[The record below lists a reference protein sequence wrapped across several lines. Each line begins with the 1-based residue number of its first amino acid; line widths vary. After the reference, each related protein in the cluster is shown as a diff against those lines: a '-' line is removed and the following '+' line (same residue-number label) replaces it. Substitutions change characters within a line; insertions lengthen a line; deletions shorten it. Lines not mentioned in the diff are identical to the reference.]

1 MEILTDIA
9 LRAHWFRSHEKE
21 YRVSKDTMLTPAA
34 RDFIREHGITLIYE
48 ETASEGQPEDAVSS
62 VPEAVKAVNQLPD
75 AATIEKIA
83 KAAAAAVTNG
93 KRLDTAKAAAATSG
107 QQQATAKAAA
117 ALERCRQDI
126 SKTAAA
132 ESAGEPYKAMPMA
145 AVPHGADHK
154 PQYVNG
160 ETGEVLSVKPE
171 NMTHLH
177 GNVLVPKTHPQIA
190 FRGMLDS
197 LEAKI
202 MSLQVAASENG
213 LHRLTDALDEVLAY
227 VRQILS
233 AEVLDKELEEIHLL
247 GLDSAGLRYE
257 SHHIKDI
264 YGIPHPMP
272 EYRMGRI
279 CIGLNELRTFVRETE
294 LAAARAFQSGD
305 TCTRP
310 DIVEAMNRLSSVI
323 YILFCRQLTGRWP
336 GQQEAS
342 EVKDLPGF
350 LVEASGRHVHLTQQ
364 AIDVLFGENL
374 HEKSPLSQPGQ
385 YASKERVRL
394 VTAKGEID
402 NVVVLGP
409 PRDAV
414 QVEMSLTDA
423 RILGI
428 TIPVNLSGD
437 LKGAADVI
445 LVGPKGIYNA
455 VGSVIASKAHIH
467 MTPEDARLYGVE
479 DGDSVAVRLETER
492 PVTIDE
498 VIIRVSDKFSLA
510 MHMDYDEANACSY
523 KKGDLGYIIKK
534 N

>member
-34 RDFIREHGITLIYE
+34 RDFIREHGITLTYE
-48 ETASEGQPEDAVSS
+48 DSTLEGQPEVEVSS
-62 VPEAVKAVNQLPD
+62 VPKVAVE
-75 AATIEKIA
+75 T
-83 KAAAAAVTNG
+83 
-93 KRLDTAKAAAATSG
+93 
-107 QQQATAKAAA
+107 
-117 ALERCRQDI
+117 
-126 SKTAAA
+126 
-132 ESAGEPYKAMPMA
+132 ESVGEPYKAMPMA
-145 AVPHGADHK
+145 AVPQGADHK

-202 MSLQVAASENG
+202 MSLQVTASENG

-233 AEVLDKELEEIHLL
+233 AEVLDKELGEIHLL

-257 SHHIKDI
+257 SHHIKEI

-294 LAAARAFQSGD
+294 FGGGQSFPSGD

-336 GQQEAS
+336 GQQELS
-342 EVKDLPGF
+342 ETKDLPGF

-364 AIDVLFGENL
+364 AIDMLFGENL

-385 YASKERVRL
+385 YASEERV
-394 VTAKGEID
+394 
-402 NVVVLGP
+402 P
-409 PRDAV
+409 
-414 QVEMSLTDA
+414 
-423 RILGI
+423 
-428 TIPVNLSGD
+428 SGD
-437 LKGAADVI
+437 
-445 LVGPKGIYNA
+445 
-455 VGSVIASKAHIH
+455 SQW
-467 MTPEDARLYGVE
+467 
-479 DGDSVAVRLETER
+479 VRLT
-492 PVTIDE
+492 
-498 VIIRVSDKFSLA
+498 
-510 MHMDYDEANACSY
+510 M
-523 KKGDLGYIIKK
+523 
-534 N
+534 

>member
-48 ETASEGQPEDAVSS
+48 DSASEGQMEDEVSS
-62 VPEAVKAVNQLPD
+62 APEALKAVNQLPD
-75 AATIEKIA
+75 AATVEKIA
-83 KAAAAAVTNG
+83 KAAAVANGQIQDAV
-93 KRLDTAKAAAATSG
+93 ASAAAEVVS
-107 QQQATAKAAA
+107 
-117 ALERCRQDI
+117 CRQNLP
-126 SKTAAA
+126 KKAA
-132 ESAGEPYKAMPMA
+132 ESADEHYKAMPMT
-145 AVPHGADHK
+145 AVPQGADHK

-233 AEVLDKELEEIHLL
+233 AEVLDKELGEIHLL

-257 SHHIKDI
+257 SHHIKEI

-336 GQQEAS
+336 GQLETS
-342 EVKDLPGF
+342 ETKDLPGF

-364 AIDVLFGENL
+364 AIDMLFGENL

-385 YASKERVRL
+385 YASEERVRL

-409 PRDAV
+409 PR
-414 QVEMSLTDA
+414 DA

-492 PVTIDE
+492 PVTIDD
-498 VIIRVSDKFSLA
+498 VIIRVSEKFSLA

-523 KKGDLGYIIKK
+523 KKGDMGYIIKK

>member
-9 LRAHWFRSHEKE
+9 LRAHWFRSHEKA
-21 YRVSKDTMLTPAA
+21 YHVSKDTMLTPAA

-48 ETASEGQPEDAVSS
+48 DSALEGQPEVEVSS
-62 VPEAVKAVNQLPD
+62 VPESVKAVNQLPD
-75 AATIEKIA
+75 AA
-83 KAAAAAVTNG
+83 
-93 KRLDTAKAAAATSG
+93 
-107 QQQATAKAAA
+107 
-117 ALERCRQDI
+117 
-126 SKTAAA
+126 
-132 ESAGEPYKAMPMA
+132 ESVGEPYKAMPMA
-145 AVPHGADHK
+145 AVPQGADHK

-202 MSLQVAASENG
+202 MSLQVVASENG
-213 LHRLTDALDEVLAY
+213 LHRLTDALNEVLAY

-233 AEVLDKELEEIHLL
+233 AEVLDKELGEIHLL

-257 SHHIKDI
+257 SHHIKEI

-336 GQQEAS
+336 GQQEPS
-342 EVKDLPGF
+342 EMKDLPGF

-364 AIDVLFGENL
+364 AIDVLFGENWNNEDIDL
-374 HEKSPLSQPGQ
+374 KTRCIITVVALMSSGVTDSSLKYHLENAKNNG
-385 YASKERVRL
+385 
-394 VTAKGEID
+394 VTAREIA
-402 NVVVLGP
+402 
-409 PRDAV
+409 AV
-414 QVEMSLTDA
+414 
-423 RILGI
+423 I
-428 TIPVNLSGD
+428 THVAFYAGW
-437 LKGAADVI
+437 
-445 LVGPKGIYNA
+445 PKAWA
-455 VGSVIASKAHIH
+455 VFNMAKEVWK
-467 MTPEDARLYGVE
+467 ED
-479 DGDSVAVRLETER
+479 
-492 PVTIDE
+492 
-498 VIIRVSDKFSLA
+498 
-510 MHMDYDEANACSY
+510 
-523 KKGDLGYIIKK
+523 
-534 N
+534 

>member
-9 LRAHWFRSHEKE
+9 LRAHWFRSHEKA
-21 YRVSKDTMLTPAA
+21 YHVSKDTMLTPAA

-48 ETASEGQPEDAVSS
+48 DSALEGQPEVEVSS
-62 VPEAVKAVNQLPD
+62 VPESVKAVNQLPD
-75 AATIEKIA
+75 AA
-83 KAAAAAVTNG
+83 
-93 KRLDTAKAAAATSG
+93 
-107 QQQATAKAAA
+107 
-117 ALERCRQDI
+117 
-126 SKTAAA
+126 
-132 ESAGEPYKAMPMA
+132 ESVGEPYKAMPMA
-145 AVPHGADHK
+145 AVPQGADHK

-202 MSLQVAASENG
+202 MSLQVVASENG

-233 AEVLDKELEEIHLL
+233 AEVLDKELGEIHLL

-257 SHHIKDI
+257 SHHIKEI

-336 GQQEAS
+336 GQQEPS
-342 EVKDLPGF
+342 EMKDLPGF

-385 YASKERVRL
+385 YASEERVRL

-409 PRDAV
+409 PRGAV

-479 DGDSVAVRLETER
+479 DGDSVVVRLSVRNSRWRCIWIMMKPMPAPTR
-492 PVTIDE
+492 RVTWAILSRR
-498 VIIRVSDKFSLA
+498 IRKIQRRCFRRMSL
-510 MHMDYDEANACSY
+510 DIYR
-523 KKGDLGYIIKK
+523 
-534 N
+534 

>member
-9 LRAHWFRSHEKE
+9 LRAHWFRSHEKA
-21 YRVSKDTMLTPAA
+21 YHVSKDTMLTPAA

-48 ETASEGQPEDAVSS
+48 DSALEGQPEVEVSS
-62 VPEAVKAVNQLPD
+62 VPKSVKAVNQLPD
-75 AATIEKIA
+75 AA
-83 KAAAAAVTNG
+83 
-93 KRLDTAKAAAATSG
+93 
-107 QQQATAKAAA
+107 
-117 ALERCRQDI
+117 
-126 SKTAAA
+126 
-132 ESAGEPYKAMPMA
+132 ESVGEPYKAMPMA
-145 AVPHGADHK
+145 AVPQGADHK

-160 ETGEVLSVKPE
+160 ETGEVLSVKSE

-202 MSLQVAASENG
+202 MSLQVTASENG

-233 AEVLDKELEEIHLL
+233 AEVLDKELGEIHLL

-257 SHHIKDI
+257 SHHIKEI

-336 GQQEAS
+336 GQQEPS
-342 EVKDLPGF
+342 EMKDLPGF

-385 YASKERVRL
+385 YASEERVRL

-402 NVVVLGP
+402 NVGP
-409 PRDAV
+409 PRGAV

-492 PVTIDE
+492 PVTIDD
-498 VIIRVSDKFSLA
+498 VIIRVSEKFSLA

-523 KKGDLGYIIKK
+523 KKGDMGYIIKK

>member
-9 LRAHWFRSHEKE
+9 LRAHWFRSHEKA
-21 YRVSKDTMLTPAA
+21 YHVSKDTMLTPAA

-48 ETASEGQPEDAVSS
+48 DSALEGQPEVEVSS
-62 VPEAVKAVNQLPD
+62 VPESVKAVNQLPD
-75 AATIEKIA
+75 AA
-83 KAAAAAVTNG
+83 
-93 KRLDTAKAAAATSG
+93 
-107 QQQATAKAAA
+107 
-117 ALERCRQDI
+117 
-126 SKTAAA
+126 
-132 ESAGEPYKAMPMA
+132 ESVGEPYKAMPMA
-145 AVPHGADHK
+145 AVPQGADHK

-202 MSLQVAASENG
+202 MSLQVVASENG

-233 AEVLDKELEEIHLL
+233 AEVLDKELGEIHLL

-257 SHHIKDI
+257 SHHIKEI

-336 GQQEAS
+336 GQQEPS
-342 EVKDLPGF
+342 EMKDLPGF

-385 YASKERVRL
+385 YASEERVRL

-409 PRDAV
+409 PRGAV

-428 TIPVNLSGD
+428 TDRRVFTMLWVPSLH
-437 LKGAADVI
+437 
-445 LVGPKGIYNA
+445 PR
-455 VGSVIASKAHIH
+455 HIF
-467 MTPEDARLYGVE
+467 
-479 DGDSVAVRLETER
+479 
-492 PVTIDE
+492 I
-498 VIIRVSDKFSLA
+498 
-510 MHMDYDEANACSY
+510 
-523 KKGDLGYIIKK
+523 
-534 N
+534 

>member
-9 LRAHWFRSHEKE
+9 LRAHWFRSHEKA
-21 YRVSKDTMLTPAA
+21 YHVSKDTMLTPAA

-48 ETASEGQPEDAVSS
+48 DSALEGQPEVEVSS
-62 VPEAVKAVNQLPD
+62 VPESVKAVNQLP
-75 AATIEKIA
+75 K
-83 KAAAAAVTNG
+83 K
-93 KRLDTAKAAAATSG
+93 
-107 QQQATAKAAA
+107 
-117 ALERCRQDI
+117 
-126 SKTAAA
+126 AA
-132 ESAGEPYKAMPMA
+132 ESADEHYKAMPMA
-145 AVPHGADHK
+145 AVPQGADHK

-202 MSLQVAASENG
+202 MSLQVVASENG

-233 AEVLDKELEEIHLL
+233 AEVLDKELGEIHLL

-257 SHHIKDI
+257 SHHIKEI

-336 GQQEAS
+336 GQQEPS
-342 EVKDLPGF
+342 EMKDLPGF

-364 AIDVLFGENL
+364 AIDVLFGENWNNEDIDL
-374 HEKSPLSQPGQ
+374 KTRCIITVVALMSSGVTDSSLKYHLENAKNNG
-385 YASKERVRL
+385 
-394 VTAKGEID
+394 VTAKEIA
-402 NVVVLGP
+402 
-409 PRDAV
+409 AV
-414 QVEMSLTDA
+414 
-423 RILGI
+423 I
-428 TIPVNLSGD
+428 THVAFYAGW
-437 LKGAADVI
+437 
-445 LVGPKGIYNA
+445 PKAWA
-455 VGSVIASKAHIH
+455 VFNMAKEVWK
-467 MTPEDARLYGVE
+467 ED
-479 DGDSVAVRLETER
+479 
-492 PVTIDE
+492 
-498 VIIRVSDKFSLA
+498 
-510 MHMDYDEANACSY
+510 
-523 KKGDLGYIIKK
+523 
-534 N
+534 

>member
-9 LRAHWFRSHEKE
+9 LRAHWFRSHEKA
-21 YRVSKDTMLTPAA
+21 YHVSKDTMLTPAA

-48 ETASEGQPEDAVSS
+48 DSALEGQPEVEVSS
-62 VPEAVKAVNQLPD
+62 VSESVKAVNQMPD
-75 AATIEKIA
+75 AA
-83 KAAAAAVTNG
+83 
-93 KRLDTAKAAAATSG
+93 
-107 QQQATAKAAA
+107 
-117 ALERCRQDI
+117 
-126 SKTAAA
+126 
-132 ESAGEPYKAMPMA
+132 ESVGEPYKAMPMA
-145 AVPHGADHK
+145 AVPQGADHK

-177 GNVLVPKTHPQIA
+177 GNVLVSKTHPQIA

-202 MSLQVAASENG
+202 MSLQVVASENG

-233 AEVLDKELEEIHLL
+233 AEVLDKELGEIHLL

-257 SHHIKDI
+257 SHHIKEI

-336 GQQEAS
+336 GQQKPS
-342 EVKDLPGF
+342 EMKDLPGF

-364 AIDVLFGENL
+364 AID
-374 HEKSPLSQPGQ
+374 
-385 YASKERVRL
+385 
-394 VTAKGEID
+394 

-409 PRDAV
+409 PRGAV

-467 MTPEDARLYGVE
+467 MTSEDARLYGVE

-492 PVTIDE
+492 PVTIDD
-498 VIIRVSDKFSLA
+498 VIIRVSEKFSLA

-523 KKGDLGYIIKK
+523 KKGDMGYIIKK

>member
-1 MEILTDIA
+1 MEILTGIA

-48 ETASEGQPEDAVSS
+48 DSALEGQPEVEVSS
-62 VPEAVKAVNQLPD
+62 VPESVKAVNQLPD
-75 AATIEKIA
+75 AA
-83 KAAAAAVTNG
+83 
-93 KRLDTAKAAAATSG
+93 
-107 QQQATAKAAA
+107 
-117 ALERCRQDI
+117 
-126 SKTAAA
+126 
-132 ESAGEPYKAMPMA
+132 ESVGEPYKAMPMA
-145 AVPHGADHK
+145 AVPQGADHK

-233 AEVLDKELEEIHLL
+233 AEVLDKELGEIHLL
-247 GLDSAGLRYE
+247 GLDSAELRYE
-257 SHHIKDI
+257 SHHIKEI

-336 GQQEAS
+336 GQLETS
-342 EVKDLPGF
+342 ETKDLPGF

-364 AIDVLFGENL
+364 AIDMLFGENL

-385 YASKERVRL
+385 YASEERVRL

-409 PRDAV
+409 PRGAV

-437 LKGAADVI
+437 LKLSLI
-445 LVGPKGIYNA
+445 
-455 VGSVIASKAHIH
+455 HI
-467 MTPEDARLYGVE
+467 
-479 DGDSVAVRLETER
+479 
-492 PVTIDE
+492 
-498 VIIRVSDKFSLA
+498 
-510 MHMDYDEANACSY
+510 
-523 KKGDLGYIIKK
+523 
-534 N
+534 

>member
-9 LRAHWFRSHEKE
+9 LRAHWFRSHEKA
-21 YRVSKDTMLTPAA
+21 YHVSKDTMLTPAA

-48 ETASEGQPEDAVSS
+48 DSALEGQPEVEVSS
-62 VPEAVKAVNQLPD
+62 VPESVKAVNQLP
-75 AATIEKIA
+75 K
-83 KAAAAAVTNG
+83 K
-93 KRLDTAKAAAATSG
+93 
-107 QQQATAKAAA
+107 
-117 ALERCRQDI
+117 
-126 SKTAAA
+126 AA
-132 ESAGEPYKAMPMA
+132 ESADEHYKAMPMA
-145 AVPHGADHK
+145 AVPQGADHK

-202 MSLQVAASENG
+202 MSLQVVASENG

-233 AEVLDKELEEIHLL
+233 AEVLDKELGEIHLL

-257 SHHIKDI
+257 SHHIKEI

-294 LAAARAFQSGD
+294 LAARAFQSGD

-336 GQQEAS
+336 GQQEPS
-342 EVKDLPGF
+342 EMKDLPGF

-385 YASKERVRL
+385 YASEERVRL

-409 PRDAV
+409 PRGAV

-492 PVTIDE
+492 PVTIDD
-498 VIIRVSDKFSLA
+498 VIIRVSEKFSLA

-523 KKGDLGYIIKK
+523 KKGDMGYIIKK